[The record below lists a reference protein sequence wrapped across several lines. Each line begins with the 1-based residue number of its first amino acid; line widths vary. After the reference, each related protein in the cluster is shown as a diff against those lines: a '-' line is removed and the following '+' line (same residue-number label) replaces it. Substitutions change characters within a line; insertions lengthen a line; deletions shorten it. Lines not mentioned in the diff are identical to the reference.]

1 MLEAARLER
10 ELADL
15 AQERAA
21 CQALV
26 RELLDK
32 EADGQAG
39 LAAAIHQAK
48 QRRMMLA
55 TQTQHL
61 KARLNALLLNVD

>member
-10 ELADL
+10 EIAGL
-15 AQERAA
+15 AQE
-21 CQALV
+21 QALCQS
-26 RELLDK
+26 RIRQLMEQ
-32 EADGQAG
+32 EAAGQSG

-55 TQTQHL
+55 TQAQHL
-61 KARLNALLLNVD
+61 KARLNALLMGGT